1 MRANNLKHGDEYG
14 VEKKEDQQVEAK
26 LAEQVEAETQ
36 LDASCGAA
44 GKDS

>member
-1 MRANNLKHGDEYG
+1 MRLKKQRDQHVDT
-14 VEKKEDQQVEAK
+14 KKEDQQVEAK
-26 LAEQVEAETQ
+26 LAEQVEAEMQ